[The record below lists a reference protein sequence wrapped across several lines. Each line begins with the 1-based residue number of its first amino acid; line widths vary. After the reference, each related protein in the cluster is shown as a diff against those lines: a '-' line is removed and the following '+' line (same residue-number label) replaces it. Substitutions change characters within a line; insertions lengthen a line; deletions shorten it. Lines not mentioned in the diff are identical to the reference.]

1 MTRKRTS
8 SASEMIYDALCTLLI
23 EKQKTISTME
33 SCTAGMV
40 SARLA
45 NISGA
50 SNVFKYSLVT
60 YCDEAKNKLVGV
72 KQTTLDK
79 YTAVSSQTAFEMVQS
94 LDAPLKSDACV
105 GVTGYADGEDGG
117 HVFIAC
123 NVCGDTVVKEFHFNG
138 NSNAVRESAATQAL
152 ILLRDCLLKYT
163 GSKS

>member
-1 MTRKRTS
+1 
-8 SASEMIYDALCTLLI
+8 
-23 EKQKTISTME
+23 
-33 SCTAGMV
+33 MV

-45 NISGA
+45 NVSGA

-72 KQTTLDK
+72 KQGTLDK
-79 YTAVSSQTAFEMVQS
+79 YTAVSSETAFEMVQS

-123 NVCGDTVVKEFHFNG
+123 NVRGETVVKEFRFGG
-138 NSNAVRESAATQAL
+138 NRNEVRASATTQAL
-152 ILLRDCLLKYT
+152 MLLIECVLKYL